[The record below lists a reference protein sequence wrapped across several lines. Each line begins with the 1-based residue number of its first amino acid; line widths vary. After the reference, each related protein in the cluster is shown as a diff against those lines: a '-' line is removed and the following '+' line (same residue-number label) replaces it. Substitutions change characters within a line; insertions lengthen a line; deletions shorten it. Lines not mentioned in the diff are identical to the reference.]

1 MRLLYLL
8 KEMNLLNIIVII
20 MFVWLISISICLA
33 LLYRDYVQFKY
44 TDQAKEM
51 VRKPGKGFLV
61 PGSGFFAVRDK
72 RKAVV
77 NDDRRGYEIERD
89 AQ

>member
-1 MRLLYLL
+1 MFPL
-8 KEMNLLNIIVII
+8 KEMKLFNIIII
-20 MFVWLISISICLA
+20 ILFIWHIVVSICLA

-44 TDQAKEM
+44 TDKAKEI

-72 RKAVV
+72 RKAVI
-77 NDDRRGYEIERD
+77 NDDVKAFEIERD
-89 AQ
+89 SQ